1 MKKWIIVC
9 LVLGLAGAGWAAKA
23 AGAKKAAAPVKDP
36 VLEAILNRRSIR
48 NYTAQKPEEAK
59 LRQILEASVYAPSAM
74 NRQDWAV
81 RVLTEDKD
89 IQQLKGSVYN
99 APAVIIIA
107 NPGGKFGDMDT
118 GFLAQNIL
126 LAAHAQGLGT
136 CVVGSILPLTAEL
149 EKKLELPEGYAP
161 AVGILIGYPDQ
172 RPEAPARDLSKIRFI
187 K

>member
-1 MKKWIIVC
+1 MKKWMIAC
-9 LVLGLAGAGWAAKA
+9 LALGLAGGGWAAKA
-23 AGAKKAAAPVKDP
+23 AGAKKTAAPVKKP
-36 VLEAILNRRSIR
+36 VLETIVSRRSIR
-48 NYTAQKPEEAK
+48 HYTAQKPEEAK
-59 LRQILEASVYAPSAM
+59 LRGILEAAVYAPSAM

-81 RVLTEDKD
+81 RVLTEEEDLK
-89 IQQLKGSVYN
+89 QLKGSVYN

-126 LAAHAQGLGT
+126 LAAHAEGLGT
-136 CVVGSILPLTAEL
+136 CVVGSILPLSEKL
-149 EKKLELPEGYAP
+149 EKKLDLPEGYTP

-172 RPEAPARDLSKIRFI
+172 RPEAPARDLSKIRFV